1 MPDEHKTLEQ
11 RIADI
16 EFNLKK
22 LREEITNAYISW
34 EGKIV
39 LEQSPTQLPDQ
50 PKQTPDQPTEPL
62 AQPKKAPALIRPGG
76 GKPPGVW
83 ISQMTT
89 CTQPGRL
96 SRLYPNWRLS
106 FSSKGGCRMK
116 MGISDATQ
124 PPQVSEN
131 FAPSVTASCLHAN

>member
-22 LREEITNAYISW
+22 LREEITSAYISW

-50 PKQTPDQPTEPL
+50 PKQTPDQPKQPP
-62 AQPKKAPALIRPGG
+62 AQPKK
-76 GKPPGVW
+76 KP
-83 ISQMTT
+83 
-89 CTQPGRL
+89 
-96 SRLYPNWRLS
+96 
-106 FSSKGGCRMK
+106 
-116 MGISDATQ
+116 
-124 PPQVSEN
+124 
-131 FAPSVTASCLHAN
+131 

>member
-22 LREEITNAYISW
+22 LREDITNAYISW

-50 PKQTPDQPTEPL
+50 PKQLLDQPKQPP
-62 AQPKKAPALIRPGG
+62 AQPKK
-76 GKPPGVW
+76 KP
-83 ISQMTT
+83 
-89 CTQPGRL
+89 
-96 SRLYPNWRLS
+96 
-106 FSSKGGCRMK
+106 
-116 MGISDATQ
+116 
-124 PPQVSEN
+124 
-131 FAPSVTASCLHAN
+131 

>member
-39 LEQSPTQLPDQ
+39 LEQSPTPTPEQ
-50 PKQTPDQPTEPL
+50 PKQTS
-62 AQPKKAPALIRPGG
+62 AQPKK
-76 GKPPGVW
+76 K
-83 ISQMTT
+83 S
-89 CTQPGRL
+89 
-96 SRLYPNWRLS
+96 
-106 FSSKGGCRMK
+106 
-116 MGISDATQ
+116 
-124 PPQVSEN
+124 
-131 FAPSVTASCLHAN
+131 